1 MMRKFQ
7 YQARPDE
14 VRQFLERLGFATDL
28 TYGRYEPDP
37 IGFTVRGTT
46 VRLDYDLVVDGRI
59 VAFGMISMLNT
70 PISTGDDPQI
80 AAASVKLYEKLY
92 RRFRTPRT

>member
-1 MMRKFQ
+1 MTRKFQ
-7 YQARPDE
+7 YYANPDE

-28 TYGRYEPDP
+28 AYSRYETEP

-46 VRLDYDLVVDGRI
+46 VRLDYNLVVDGRI
-59 VAFGMISMLNT
+59 VAFGMISVSTT

-80 AAASVKLYEKLY
+80 AAASVQLYEKLY
-92 RRFRTPRT
+92 RGFRTPST